1 MSILSITP
9 LFRCLYAAATLAA
22 TAPGGAP
29 QPSPTVPTAA
39 PVKSTAKTSPAPA
52 KDDANVWAGKVQKAY
67 EGVKDFSAR
76 FEQDVTVKG
85 ASAAPSTGTIAVQ
98 KPGKMRW
105 EFETPEKKSFVS
117 DGKTMWMY
125 DAAENQVI
133 VNENMAATTSVTA
146 LNFLEGFGK
155 LREEFAVSLATP
167 RKNAA
172 DPSAAFLSLRP
183 KDEADVQFTEIVLG
197 IDRKTSLAAE
207 VWLVD
212 SLGNETHL
220 VFKDRKV
227 NPKLDPKT
235 FVFEI
240 PKGAEV
246 IRPTLLQ

>member
-1 MSILSITP
+1 MLTIAP

-29 QPSPTVPTAA
+29 APSPTVPTAA
-39 PVKSTAKTSPAPA
+39 PAKSSAKTAPAPP

-67 EGVKDFSAR
+67 ESVKDFSAR
-76 FEQDVTVKG
+76 FEQDVTLKG
-85 ASAAPSTGTIAVQ
+85 SVAGAASTGTIAVQ

-125 DAAENQVI
+125 EASENQVI
-133 VNENMAATTSVTA
+133 INENMAATTSVTA

-155 LREEFAVSLATP
+155 LLEEFAVSLATP
-167 RKNAA
+167 RPNVA

-183 KDEADVQFTEIVLG
+183 KAEGDVQFSEIVLG

-212 SLGNETHL
+212 ALGNETHL

-227 NPKLDPKT
+227 NPNLPSKT
-235 FVFEI
+235 FTFEI